1 MRPMPGRGEVQRVVV
16 TILWLNLAVAAAK
29 AAYGFSV
36 GSLAVAS
43 DAIHS
48 LLDAAS
54 NVVGMVALRLAATPP
69 DEGHPYGHHKIEI
82 VAAAMVGIL
91 IAGGSLRFA
100 YEAIHALAL
109 GREPPAVTTAGFV
122 VVGATLVVN
131 LFVARYEARRGRELG
146 SPFLLADAAHTASDV
161 LVTIAVLFSLA
172 ASRLGLSWADPVG
185 ALAVLVVI
193 ARVAWRILA
202 SNLGVLVDRAVVSAD
217 EVRQAALQVEG
228 VAGIHRVR
236 SRGLEGAIHLDLHLQ
251 VDGGLLLRD
260 AHEISHKV
268 EQRLRE
274 RFPGVV
280 DVTIHVEPEDEPEE
294 GL

>member
-1 MRPMPGRGEVQRVVV
+1 MRARDVQRVVF

-29 AAYGFSV
+29 GIYGFWS

-54 NVVGMVALRLAATPP
+54 NIVGLVALRLAAEPP

-82 VAAAMVGIL
+82 VAAALVGIL

-100 YEAIHALAL
+100 WDAVRALL
-109 GREPPAVTTAGFV
+109 YGREAPETSILGFV
-122 VVGATLVVN
+122 VVGGTLVVN
-131 LFVARYEARRGRELG
+131 LFVATYEARAGRRLQ

-161 LVTIAVLFSLA
+161 AVTGAVLGALA
-172 ASRLGLSWADPVG
+172 AAHYGLAWADPLG
-185 ALAVLVVI
+185 ALVVLVVI
-193 ARVAWRILA
+193 ARVAWRILS
-202 SNLGVLVDRAVVSAD
+202 SNLGVLLDRAVVDAD
-217 EVRQAALQVEG
+217 LVRAAAASIAG
-228 VAGIHRVR
+228 VVGCHRVR

-251 VDGGLLLRD
+251 VDGDLPLRE
-260 AHEISHKV
+260 AHEISHRV
-268 EQRLRE
+268 EEKLRAE
-274 RFPGVV
+274 FPGVV